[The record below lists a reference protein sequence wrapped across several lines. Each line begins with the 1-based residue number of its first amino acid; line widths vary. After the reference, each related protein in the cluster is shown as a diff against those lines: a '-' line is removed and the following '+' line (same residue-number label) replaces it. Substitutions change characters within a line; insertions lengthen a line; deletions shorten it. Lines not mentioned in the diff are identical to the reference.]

1 MKNIMISIF
10 IIGISLYTLYTA
22 VYMSFVIE
30 VKHKVSYMN
39 TMLRQLLYKQYL
51 HIPIRYSTKET
62 FLKYIEESENYSR
75 KRLHKKDAAYYLE
88 IFQVVKDRVN
98 KISTP

>member
-1 MKNIMISIF
+1 MISIF
-10 IIGISLYTLYTA
+10 IIGISLYTLYTSI
-22 VYMSFVIE
+22 YMTFVIE

-39 TMLRQLLYKQYL
+39 TMLSQILYRQYL
-51 HIPIRYSTKET
+51 NIPIRNSTKET

-75 KRLHKKDAAYYLE
+75 KRLRKKDAAYYLE

>member
-10 IIGISLYTLYTA
+10 IIGISLYTA
-22 VYMSFVIE
+22 IYMTFVIE

-39 TMLRQLLYKQYL
+39 TMLSQILYKQYL
-51 HIPIRYSTKET
+51 NIPIRDSTKET
-62 FLKYIEESENYSR
+62 SLKYIEESENYSR
-75 KRLHKKDAAYYLE
+75 KRLRKKDAAYYLE